1 MKHNRI
7 IILAAT
13 AMAFAGCSSTDDLE
27 GQSGKELK
35 FTSDISAIT
44 PVKMETRASV
54 LATSPDIE
62 AMTLAEKDTILPE
75 NQILTRTD
83 SWSARSTSDVA
94 VQIGGGNVYKY
105 TVDNN
110 GVLSSSSTYYFTS
123 LSDQTVAA
131 WFPYSAAFSQFSVK
145 GDQRTLAN
153 YNASDLLYA
162 TCTVNQNSTGNDLT
176 FAHKTAKIIVN
187 VTVENANYLLNSTIN
202 SVTLSGVNLTGSFSN
217 GTLTATNTTGT
228 VQMYNSSAS
237 TVTGTTAAATFEA
250 CVAPKSST
258 GDITVTVNVGGTN
271 YTGTLSG
278 GKNLRAG
285 YGHNISVRINGD
297 NVNVYGGGTNISIG
311 DFYSLANNGQAVVVK
326 PNDLSLAKSKGI
338 TPVALVFST
347 NTSTKDKQ
355 KGWNHGYAV
364 ALKNASEGE
373 QWSTLGSTLIMSIQ
387 YPYSEYESAFTDYDG
402 YSETHRVTDYST
414 YTPDNCPAFFA
425 AVAYAV
431 PVPKASSGWFLMS
444 VGQWHHLITVLGKG
458 IEPYEFN
465 VYGQDIFLNST
476 SNEKTIDENINS
488 YLSKTDDYQE
498 IGGRDQYY
506 WSSTEAYDS
515 SPIHIHLY
523 NHQHVCV
530 LGTNPNTKTDK
541 YAIRCAVAF

>member
-285 YGHNISVRINGD
+285 YGHNISVRN
-297 NVNVYGGGTNISIG
+297 
-311 DFYSLANNGQAVVVK
+311 
-326 PNDLSLAKSKGI
+326 KSEVIK
-338 TPVALVFST
+338 
-347 NTSTKDKQ
+347 
-355 KGWNHGYAV
+355 
-364 ALKNASEGE
+364 
-373 QWSTLGSTLIMSIQ
+373 
-387 YPYSEYESAFTDYDG
+387 
-402 YSETHRVTDYST
+402 
-414 YTPDNCPAFFA
+414 
-425 AVAYAV
+425 
-431 PVPKASSGWFLMS
+431 
-444 VGQWHHLITVLGKG
+444 
-458 IEPYEFN
+458 
-465 VYGQDIFLNST
+465 IFLT
-476 SNEKTIDENINS
+476 
-488 YLSKTDDYQE
+488 
-498 IGGRDQYY
+498 
-506 WSSTEAYDS
+506 
-515 SPIHIHLY
+515 
-523 NHQHVCV
+523 
-530 LGTNPNTKTDK
+530 
-541 YAIRCAVAF
+541 

>member
-285 YGHNISVRINGD
+285 YGHNISVNINKDKLYILGGSTIAVGD
-297 NVNVYGGGTNISIG
+297 YYAMAT
-311 DFYSLANNGQAVVVK
+311 NGQAVVVK
-326 PNDLSLAKSKGI
+326 YSSLTAARNKGI
-338 TPVALVFST
+338 NPVALVFST
-347 NTSTKDKQ
+347 SITQGSY
-355 KGWNHGYAV
+355 NHGVAIALNDVGTAYNWAKTNGHSINPVTARYNDFSMLEKETTQGFNKTYGSQKAYSDNPEYYALYYAKRYSV
-364 ALKNASEGE
+364 
-373 QWSTLGSTLIMSIQ
+373 T
-387 YPYSEYESAFTDYDG
+387 YP
-402 YSETHRVTDYST
+402 
-414 YTPDNCPAFFA
+414 P
-425 AVAYAV
+425 
-431 PVPKASSGWFLMS
+431 ASSGWYLPSAGEVCAIQKNLADCSSYIWSEGGANWRAQNSNVNKYDTYFTAAS
-444 VGQWHHLITVLGKG
+444 GSLITGWHWTATEGYFQDNYKGVLVWNLKDW
-458 IEPYEFN
+458 EDWHP
-465 VYGQDIFLNST
+465 
-476 SNEKTIDENINS
+476 
-488 YLSKTDDYQE
+488 TDQVF
-498 IGGRDQYY
+498 
-506 WSSTEAYDS
+506 
-515 SPIHIHLY
+515 HLRSI
-523 NHQHVCV
+523 
-530 LGTNPNTKTDK
+530 L
-541 YAIRCAVAF
+541 AF